1 MHLRKY
7 FEKCQSSQKTILYG
21 DDHEKKFSK
30 TWFYVVWSVRKNV
43 NNVKNMAHSWNV
55 STNCVFNKKTFFI
68 NSTLDLVEQNASQ
81 KIFRKMSVLTK
92 NHFIWWWPREKVYE
106 KLDFMYLECQK
117 KRQYPQNMAHSWN
130 VSTNFVLNKKTFFIN
145 SILDLGDQNA
155 P

>member
-21 DDHEKKFSK
+21 DHHEKKFSK

-43 NNVKNMAHSWNV
+43 NNLKTWPIVEYV
-55 STNCVFNKKTFFI
+55 STNCVLNKKTFFI

-92 NHFIWWWPREKVYE
+92 NHFIWWWPREKVF
-106 KLDFMYLECQK
+106 KNLILCTWSVRINVNNLK
-117 KRQYPQNMAHSWN
+117 IWPISWICFN
-130 VSTNFVLNKKTFFIN
+130 
-145 SILDLGDQNA
+145 
-155 P
+155 